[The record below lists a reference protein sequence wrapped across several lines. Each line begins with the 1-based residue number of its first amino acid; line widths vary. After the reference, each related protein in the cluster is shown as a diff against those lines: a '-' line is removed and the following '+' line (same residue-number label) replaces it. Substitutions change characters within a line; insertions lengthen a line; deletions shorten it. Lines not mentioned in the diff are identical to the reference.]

1 MGTIIAKP
9 VAGKTNTGLIEY
21 ARAQLGLPYW
31 NGTFGQTASAALY
44 EYEKARHPQ
53 YYTATDFP
61 SQYGKRV
68 HDCGG
73 LIKGYLWSKT
83 PTSPPEFNSAQ
94 DCNAEMFYQYATEK
108 GALTAAVVKS
118 LKKGFLVY
126 NKGKDG
132 NPTHVGIWTG
142 AEVIEARGHSY
153 GVVASKLDLTRF
165 KYWSNCVFV
174 TYEKEPEP
182 TPAPVAGKITIDEP
196 PTIKKGSKGQAV
208 KVWQQLIKVDP
219 DGVFGSKTDESTRD
233 LQKKKGLQVDGIVG
247 PLTWAAGLN
256 TL

>member
-1 MGTIIAKP
+1 MGTIIPKP
-9 VAGKTNTGLIEY
+9 VAGKTNTGLIAY
-21 ARAQLGLPYW
+21 ADAQLGLPYW

-44 EYEKARHPQ
+44 EYEKARHPK
-53 YYTATDFP
+53 YYTASDFP
-61 SQYGKRV
+61 SQYGLRV

-94 DCNAEMFYQYATEK
+94 DCNAEMFFENATEK
-108 GALTAAVVKS
+108 GTLTAAIAKT
-118 LKKGFLVY
+118 LKKGMLVY
-126 NKGKDG
+126 NGTK
-132 NPTHVGIWTG
+132 THVAIYKGNNK
-142 AEVIEARGHSY
+142 VDEARGHSY
-153 GVVASKLDLTRF
+153 GVIESNLDLSRF

-182 TPAPVAGKITIDEP
+182 TPAPVTGKITIDQP
-196 PTIKKGSKGQAV
+196 PQIKKGSKGQAV
-208 KVWQQLIKVDP
+208 KVWQTLMKVDI
-219 DGVFGSKTDESTRD
+219 DGSFGSKTDEATRNF
-233 LQKKKGLQVDGIVG
+233 QKKQNLQVDGIVG